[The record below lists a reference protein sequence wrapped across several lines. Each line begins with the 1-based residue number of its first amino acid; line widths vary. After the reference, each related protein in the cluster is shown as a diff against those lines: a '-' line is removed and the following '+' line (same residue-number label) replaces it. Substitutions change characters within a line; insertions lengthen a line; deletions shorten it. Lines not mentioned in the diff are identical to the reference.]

1 MSLIEEEQI
10 TTSIPYSVK
19 ETLEQA
25 AQLTGTTLDRFLIES
40 ALKEADRILDRE
52 TTIILSERDAELV
65 FSLIKNPP
73 PPNEKL
79 KAAAAKH
86 RQFFHETH

>member
-1 MSLIEEEQI
+1 MSFQ
-10 TTSIPYSVK
+10 K
-19 ETLEQA
+19 E
-25 AQLTGTTLDRFLIES
+25 
-40 ALKEADRILDRE
+40 KE

-65 FSLIKNPP
+65 FSLIENPP

-86 RQFFHETH
+86 RQFFQNQKTQRGEGAKHSDLKIYDF

>member
-10 TTSIPYSVK
+10 TTSIPYSAK
-19 ETLEQA
+19 ETLEKA

-40 ALKEADRILDRE
+40 ALKEAERVLDPE

-65 FSLIKNPP
+65 FSLIENPP

-86 RQFFHETH
+86 RQFFNETH

>member
-1 MSLIEEEQI
+1 MKNS
-10 TTSIPYSVK
+10 
-19 ETLEQA
+19 
-25 AQLTGTTLDRFLIES
+25 F
-40 ALKEADRILDRE
+40 KEADRILDGE

-65 FSLIKNPP
+65 FSLIENPP

-86 RQFFHETH
+86 RQFFQETHWILK

>member
-1 MSLIEEEQI
+1 MSSKRESVPKEQ
-10 TTSIPYSVK
+10 
-19 ETLEQA
+19 
-25 AQLTGTTLDRFLIES
+25 
-40 ALKEADRILDRE
+40 E

-65 FSLIKNPP
+65 FSLIENPP

-79 KAAAAKH
+79 KVAAAKH